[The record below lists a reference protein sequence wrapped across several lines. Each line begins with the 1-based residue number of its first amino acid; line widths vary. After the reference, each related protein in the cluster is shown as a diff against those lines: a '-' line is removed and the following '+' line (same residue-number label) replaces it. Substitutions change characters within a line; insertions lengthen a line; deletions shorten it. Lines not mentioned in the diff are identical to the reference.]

1 VISLNG
7 LNNLLTS
14 NKFIKLLKSWPTT
27 LMPPIYIYIY
37 IYIYMFPKLPSII
50 ANRQTIE
57 TMIDYRKLIMIIMN
71 IFVYLKTI
79 RKKLIIC
86 EREWNKHENF
96 TKKEKWTKNT
106 HISTSYKCRHKSV
119 QIFFYGGIVC

>member
-1 VISLNG
+1 
-7 LNNLLTS
+7 
-14 NKFIKLLKSWPTT
+14 
-27 LMPPIYIYIY
+27 
-37 IYIYMFPKLPSII
+37 MFPKLPSII

-86 EREWNKHENF
+86 ERE
-96 TKKEKWTKNT
+96 
-106 HISTSYKCRHKSV
+106 
-119 QIFFYGGIVC
+119 